1 MREATRSMRGC
12 WHGSLNSHRCLQC
25 VRECVVG
32 NDGDSLGFSHDAHIT
47 SQFGLRVND
56 DIMEFGVGGV
66 AVGTVLV

>member
-1 MREATRSMRGC
+1 MREATRSMGGG

-25 VRECVVG
+25 VSECVVG
-32 NDGDSLGFSHDAHIT
+32 YDGDSLGLHEDAHIT